1 MSMIVLLS
9 GSRSSAPCISNSY
22 RKLQP
27 LSFSEYLSQRAVNN
41 TVLMNLVDYG
51 YINLWYNSYVYSN
64 LSSYDN
70 LVVVCMDKD
79 TFKVVDEAFYE
90 L

>member
-1 MSMIVLLS
+1 M
-9 GSRSSAPCISNSY
+9 
-22 RKLQP
+22 
-27 LSFSEYLSQRAVNN
+27 NN
-41 TVLMNLVDYG
+41 TVLINLVDYG

-79 TFKVVDEAFYE
+79 TFKVVDETFYE
-90 L
+90 Q